1 MHPPAAP
8 VRDMHARISVVCFQM
23 PLPFGERLAGHFFL
37 KNIHPVVLP
46 TQNYVRTDYA

>member
-1 MHPPAAP
+1 MHPPLAP
-8 VRDMHARISVVCFQM
+8 VRDMHAGISIVFSQM
-23 PLPFGERLAGHFFL
+23 PLPVSERLAGHSFL